1 MAFKLHLNKAN
12 IHHQTMNRSF
22 HYAKKKK
29 VSGWKHRP
37 AWNIT
42 FPFLVPKFA
51 WNALDFLSK
60 SFKIIE
66 WSLYSPYQVI
76 KLTITNFLQTWKFG
90 KLTVARSEQEP
101 CLAFSRPLA
110 QGAIHCYSGLWG
122 HAFSCFSRIFFCRIS
137 PIFYFNF
144 KNRA

>member
-1 MAFKLHLNKAN
+1 MDTSDVRSSNNYISLKAN

-66 WSLYSPYQVI
+66 WSLYSPYKVI
-76 KLTITNFLQTWKFG
+76 NWLLQTSY
-90 KLTVARSEQEP
+90 KLENSGSWQWHDLSRSP
-101 CLAFSRPLA
+101 A
-110 QGAIHCYSGLWG
+110 
-122 HAFSCFSRIFFCRIS
+122 
-137 PIFYFNF
+137 
-144 KNRA
+144 